1 MQELLA
7 ALVAVNEATD
17 LKNKKEYRGEIYL
30 TNGNEDDY
38 DERVGKVIELANGEL
53 ITSEGKCNWHNHTIL
68 KGNGFPVTCG
78 EKDSF
83 GWLSGCIHTKNGII
97 VYG

>member
-1 MQELLA
+1 MQKLLQ
-7 ALVAVNEATD
+7 ALMAVNEATD
-17 LKNKKEYRGEIYL
+17 LKNKSVYQGTTYL

-38 DERVGKVIELANGEL
+38 DERVKLVIELADDEL
-53 ITSEGKCNWHNHTIL
+53 ITSEGKCNWRNHAIL

-83 GWLSGCIHTKNGII
+83 GWLTGCIETKNGII